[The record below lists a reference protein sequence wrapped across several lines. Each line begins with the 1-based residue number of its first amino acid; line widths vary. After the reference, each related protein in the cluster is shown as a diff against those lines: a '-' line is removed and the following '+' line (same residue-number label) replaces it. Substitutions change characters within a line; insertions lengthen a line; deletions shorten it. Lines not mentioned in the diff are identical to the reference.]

1 VTLLLA
7 ASVLAASIC
16 SDHSVAER
24 GAADLRLLECPN
36 GLRAVVDER
45 PGTGTVLIRIAA
57 RAGSRDEPLDRA
69 GMSHLLE
76 HLLFKEG
83 HGDSARA
90 NPAFRGIR
98 EAGGVVNAGTD
109 FEMTEYHADLAAERF
124 EEGWKALVTMV
135 TETRFDAA
143 DLEREREVVL
153 REAAMGKTDP
163 MAVAAWSVLRKVF
176 PDDPLGQPVIGFRRT
191 LRRVTLDDLTAYHRR
206 HYAPPRLFAVVVGDV
221 NADRAAALVGG
232 TLGALPAGERD
243 PSVRPAA
250 APQRQPL
257 FRFRTLV
264 SQAYILTAALT
275 GGEQSPDARELEL
288 LASLLGEGRSSRLH
302 RRLVEREGLSDQI
315 EALTFQV
322 SDVGAFGAGVAVAP
336 DRAETARRA
345 LREEMDRLASEPAD
359 DDELEVARTLWRGRL
374 ARQFETNEGI
384 AEFRT
389 ARMLQGQDVSRDTH
403 EQAMDRITP
412 ATLRAAAART
422 WGGGEAPEPTAIEV
436 LPARG
441 FGKVIAALKYFF
453 FRRL

>member
-1 VTLLLA
+1 MIPLFT
-7 ASVLAASIC
+7 ASVLMASLC
-16 SDHSVAER
+16 SPRPVPER
-24 GAADLRLLECPN
+24 GAADLRLLECLN
-36 GLRAVVDER
+36 GSRAVVDER

-57 RAGSRDEPLDRA
+57 RVGSRDEPLELA

-83 HGDSARA
+83 HDDSARA
-90 NPAFRGIR
+90 NPAFRGLR

-109 FEMTEYHADLAAERF
+109 FEMTEYHADLPAERF

-135 TETRFDAA
+135 TGTRFDEA
-143 DLEREREVVL
+143 DLKREREVVL

-163 MAVAAWSVLRKVF
+163 MAVVAWSVLREVF
-176 PDDPLGQPVIGFRRT
+176 PGDPLGQPVIGFRRT
-191 LRRVTLDDLTAYHRR
+191 LRRVQLDDLTAWHRR
-206 HYAPPRLFAVVVGDV
+206 HYAPSRLFAVVVGDV
-221 NADRAAALVGG
+221 GADRAAALVAG
-232 TLGALPAGERD
+232 TLGALPAREGA
-243 PSVRPAA
+243 PAARPAP
-250 APQRQPL
+250 APNRQPL

-264 SQAYILTAALT
+264 SQSYLLTAALT
-275 GGEQSPDARELEL
+275 GGERSPDARALEL

-315 EALTFQV
+315 EAITFQV

-336 DRAETARRA
+336 DRAESARSA
-345 LREEMDRLASEPAD
+345 LREEMDRLAREPAS
-359 DDELEVARTLWRGRL
+359 DDELKIARNLLRGRL

-389 ARMLQGQDVSRDTH
+389 ARLLHDQDLSRDAH
-403 EQAMDRITP
+403 EREMDRITP
-412 ATLRAAAART
+412 ESLRTAAART

-441 FGKVIAALKYFF
+441 FGKVIAALKYLF